1 MSDDATMTYAAS
13 SPPTESHKGRP
24 VVYVYGLT
32 PRVLERHLDEI
43 FGFYGPIKRL
53 RLFPHER
60 PSAMIEFE
68 QEDSVE
74 LALSHMDQGQ
84 IDGAH
89 VTVSIDPR
97 PDLEEA
103 PLHSPAPWKERK
115 LGQAPEPVDGATW
128 QHFPPL
134 ELQ

>member
-1 MSDDATMTYAAS
+1 
-13 SPPTESHKGRP
+13 
-24 VVYVYGLT
+24 
-32 PRVLERHLDEI
+32 
-43 FGFYGPIKRL
+43 
-53 RLFPHER
+53 
-60 PSAMIEFE
+60 MIEFE

-115 LGQAPEPVDGATW
+115 SSSRRNGRDAVDHGWPQREADSDRRRSPSMERRGSTSPHW
-128 QHFPPL
+128 NYNDNT
-134 ELQ
+134 